1 MSTFAATPVVVNI
14 AMASDNTEY
23 PTGGHDLS
31 GYKRFEFQNRGAS
44 AIRFA
49 FETGKVAGSTA
60 PYMTLK
66 GGEWYYSDHGT
77 SMPTLKIYFAHTAGS
92 SQTVELIKWG

>member
-1 MSTFAATPVVVNI
+1 MSTFAAVPIVVNI
-14 AMASDNTEY
+14 EMVSDNTEY

-31 GYKRFEFQNRGAS
+31 GYKRFEFQNRGMAT
-44 AIRFA
+44 IRFA
-49 FETGKVAGSTA
+49 FEEGRVASSS

-77 SMPTLKIYFAHTAGS
+77 SLPTLKIYFAHTAGS
-92 SQTVELIKWG
+92 NQTVELIKWG